1 MKPYFAFQWHITDY
15 CDQRCKH
22 CYIFSE
28 GKCSELLSMSL
39 DHMKKVLSNIED
51 MCERINRTPYFYI
64 TGGDPI
70 LHPDFWTLMELLKSK
85 GYKLLSHRQG

>member
-39 DHMKKVLSNIED
+39 DML
-51 MCERINRTPYFYI
+51 
-64 TGGDPI
+64 
-70 LHPDFWTLMELLKSK
+70 LMMQVRLLKICS
-85 GYKLLSHRQG
+85 LRHIPLVWVDVI